1 MLEMID
7 IGIDRAVAFRMEG
20 KITESEMVQ
29 CLSDAKAKIERYE
42 NIVIYEEIVSFRGV
56 EFKAIVEEF
65 KYLVEIGFSN
75 IARVAVVTDKKW
87 IEKIVGIED
96 KIFKSTDMKAFS
108 TEEKDN
114 AIEFLKN
121 A

>member
-7 IGIDRAVAFRMEG
+7 IGIERAVAFRMEG
-20 KITESEMVQ
+20 KITESEMAQ

-42 NIVIYEEIVSFRGV
+42 NIVVYEEIVSFHGIDL
-56 EFKAIVEEF
+56 KAIVEEF
-65 KYLVEIGFSN
+65 KYLFEVGISN
-75 IARVAVVTDKKW
+75 IDRVAVVTDKKW
-87 IEKIVGIED
+87 VEKIVGIED
-96 KIFKSTDMKAFS
+96 KIFKSIDMKAFS
-108 TEEKDN
+108 TEEKDK

>member
-1 MLEMID
+1 
-7 IGIDRAVAFRMEG
+7 
-20 KITESEMVQ
+20 
-29 CLSDAKAKIERYE
+29 LSDAKAKIERYE

>member
-20 KITESEMVQ
+20 KFTESDMVQ
-29 CLSDAKAKIERYE
+29 VLSAAKAKIELYK
-42 NIVIYEEIVSFRGV
+42 NIVLYEEIVSFSGI
-56 EFKAIVEEF
+56 ELKAIVEEF
-65 KYLVEIGFSN
+65 KYLLEVGISN

-87 IEKIVGIED
+87 VEKIVGIED
-96 KIFKSTDMKAFS
+96 KIFKSTDMKTFS
-108 TEEKDN
+108 TEEKDR